1 MENLPSKSVT
11 VPVVVPL
18 TNIEAPGNG
27 APVSSSTVPVT
38 IPNFSTSE
46 VTVFSTVAP

>member
-1 MENLPSKSVT
+1 M
-11 VPVVVPL
+11 VVPF
-18 TNIEAPGNG
+18 TKIEAPGNG

-46 VTVFSTVAP
+46 VTGFKPVAP